1 MTSSLDVL
9 LGFTQALALTM
20 SVAFVTYVLL
30 IVVPYLRYQPAP
42 VGRATAFE
50 WHFLVPCRDEEAVIG
65 DTIAYLRMNF
75 PIAHVWVIDDGSDD
89 GTAGVV
95 QAWQHGGGAED
106 NHIHLVRRLRP
117 HARTGKGDALNDA
130 YRTLKLWM
138 GRHADPN
145 RAVVVVVDADGRPA
159 PNCLEVCAA
168 DHLFGDSALGA
179 VQVDVRMINAGVRQ
193 TGVSLWRKSFGAA
206 LVRMQ
211 DLEFRTAIAAIQ
223 LSRGV
228 TGTISMGGN
237 GQFTRLSA
245 LDSIAGTTG
254 QPWRGSLLEDFELGV
269 HLLTAGWRTG
279 FSMDT
284 HVNQEG
290 LYSLRRFLAQR
301 TRWGQG
307 TMQCLRYLRRI
318 WDSEHLSTLGAAEM
332 LYYLAQ
338 PWMQLLGTLIYPVPV
353 ILLAHRALVSPA
365 EVWTWFTDGAWILF
379 TVYGAFGL
387 LPFVLWGPV
396 YRARCSPGTS
406 LLRSIAYGFGYALY
420 IYTFYITSWRALIR
434 LVRGDNGW
442 TKTRRNTDRGRVTQV
457 TTATPVSSPVHGG
470 RH

>member
-1 MTSSLDVL
+1 MKRADVLAAAEAPLDFEVL

-30 IVVPYLRYQPAP
+30 IVVPYVRYRPRP
-42 VGRATAFE
+42 VGRAADFE
-50 WHFLVPCRDEEAVIG
+50 WHFLVPCRDEEAVVG
-65 DTIAYLRMNF
+65 GTVGYLREAF
-75 PIAHVWVIDDGSDD
+75 AGAHVWVIDDDSDD
-89 GTAGVV
+89 GTAEVV
-95 QAWQHGGGAED
+95 RGFGD
-106 NHIHLVRRLRP
+106 DRNVHLVRRRRP

-138 GRHADPN
+138 GRHADAD

-159 PNCLEVCAA
+159 RDCLDVCAA
-168 DHLFGDSALGA
+168 EHLFGDPAIGA
-179 VQVDVRMINAGVRQ
+179 VQVDVRMVNAGVRQ
-193 TGVSLWRKSFGAA
+193 EGVPRWRGFLGDL

-245 LDSIAGTTG
+245 LDSIAGPG
-254 QPWRGSLLEDFELGV
+254 GRPWRGSLLEDFELGV

-279 FSMDT
+279 FTLDT
-284 HVNQEG
+284 HVRQEG

-307 TMQCLRYLRRI
+307 TMQCLRYVRRI
-318 WDSEHLSTLGAAEM
+318 WASPHLSTLGAAEM

-338 PWMQLLGTLIYPVPV
+338 PWMQLLGTLVYPVP
-353 ILLAHRALVSPA
+353 LLLLGYRAVNAPG
-365 EVWTWFTDGAWILF
+365 EVWAWFVDGAWILF
-379 TVYGAFGL
+379 AVYGMFGL
-387 LPFVLWGPV
+387 LPFLLWGPV
-396 YRARCSPGTS
+396 YRMRCSPS
-406 LLRSIAYGFGYALY
+406 LGRWRAVGFGFVYAMY
-420 IYTFYITSWRALIR
+420 IYTFYLTSWRAVVR
-434 LVRGDNGW
+434 LARGRNGW
-442 TKTRRNTDRGRVTQV
+442 AKTRRNTERITGDV
-457 TTATPVSSPVHGG
+457 APDH
-470 RH
+470 

>member
-30 IVVPYLRYQPAP
+30 IVVPYLRHVPAP
-42 VGRATAFE
+42 LGRSAAFE

-65 DTIAYLRMNF
+65 DTIAYLRMKF
-75 PIAHVWVIDDGSDD
+75 PIAHVWVIDDDSDD

-95 QAWQHGGGAED
+95 EAWQHGGGVED
-106 NHIHLVRRLRP
+106 NHIHLVRRFRP

-130 YRTLKLWM
+130 YRALKLWM
-138 GRHADPN
+138 GRHADPD

-168 DHLFGDSALGA
+168 DHLFGDRGLGA
-179 VQVDVRMINAGVRQ
+179 VQVDVRMINTGVRQ
-193 TGVSLWRKSFGAA
+193 AGVSRWRRGFGAA

-245 LDSIAGTTG
+245 LDSIAGPTG
-254 QPWRGSLLEDFELGV
+254 RPWRGSLLEDFELGV

-284 HVNQEG
+284 HVDQEG

-332 LYYLAQ
+332 LYYLTQ
-338 PWMQLLGTLIYPVPV
+338 PWMQLLGTLVYPVPV
-353 ILLAHRALVSPA
+353 VLLVHRAAVSPG

-396 YRARCSPGTS
+396 YRARCSPETS
-406 LLRSIAYGFGYALY
+406 LPRSVAYGFGYALY
-420 IYTFYITSWRALIR
+420 IYTFYITSWRALVR
-434 LVRGDNGW
+434 LLRGDNGW
-442 TKTRRNTDRGRVTQV
+442 TKTRRNTEVTQV
-457 TTATPVSSPVHGG
+457 T
-470 RH
+470 

>member
-1 MTSSLDVL
+1 MRRADVLLAAEAPLNFDVL

-20 SVAFVTYVLL
+20 SVAFVTYVFL
-30 IVVPYLRYQPAP
+30 IVVPYLRHKPRP
-42 VGRATAFE
+42 VGRPEAFE

-65 DTIAYLRMNF
+65 DTVGYLRASF
-75 PIAHVWVIDDGSDD
+75 PSAHVWVIDDDSDD
-89 GTAGVV
+89 GTVAVV
-95 QAWQHGGGAED
+95 RGFHGD
-106 NHIHLVRRLRP
+106 PNIHLVRRHRP

-138 GRHADPN
+138 GRHADAD
-145 RAVVVVVDADGRPA
+145 RAVIVVVDADGRPA

-168 DHLFGDSALGA
+168 DHLFGDATIGA
-179 VQVDVRMINAGVRQ
+179 VQVDVRMVNAGVRQ
-193 TGVSLWRKSFGAA
+193 EGVSRWRRFFGGL

-245 LDSIAGTTG
+245 LDSIAGRVG

-279 FSMDT
+279 FTMDT
-284 HVNQEG
+284 HVHQEG

-307 TMQCLRYLRRI
+307 TMQCMRYVRRI
-318 WDSEHLSTLGAAEM
+318 WASPHLSTLGAAEM
-332 LYYLAQ
+332 MYYLAQ
-338 PWMQLLGTLIYPVPV
+338 PWMQLLGTLIYPIPL
-353 ILLAHRALVSPA
+353 ILLAHRATTSPT
-365 EVWTWFTDGAWILF
+365 EVWAWFIDGAWILF
-379 TVYGAFGL
+379 TVYGIFGL

-396 YRARCSPGTS
+396 YRMRCHPS
-406 LLRSIAYGFGYALY
+406 LGLWRAFGYGFVYAIY
-420 IYTFYITSWRALIR
+420 IYTFYITSWRAVIR
-434 LVRGDNGW
+434 LARGRNGW
-442 TKTRRNTDRGRVTQV
+442 TKTRRNTERITPKVALDR
-457 TTATPVSSPVHGG
+457 
-470 RH
+470 

>member
-1 MTSSLDVL
+1 
-9 LGFTQALALTM
+9 M
-20 SVAFVTYVLL
+20 SVAFLTYVFL
-30 IVVPYLRYQPAP
+30 IVVPYLRHTPAP
-42 VGRATAFE
+42 TGRPDRFE

-65 DTIAYLRMNF
+65 DTVRYLRTTF
-75 PIAHVWVIDDGSDD
+75 PIAHVWVIDDDSDD
-89 GTAGVV
+89 ATAGVIRTFRGDKHV
-95 QAWQHGGGAED
+95 
-106 NHIHLVRRLRP
+106 HLVRRYRP
-117 HARTGKGDALNDA
+117 NARTGKGDALNDA

-138 GRHADPN
+138 GRHADAD

-159 PNCLEVCAA
+159 PNCLETCAA
-168 DHLFGDSALGA
+168 DHLFGDPTIGA
-179 VQVDVRMINAGVRQ
+179 VQVDVRMVNTGVRQ
-193 TGVSLWRKSFGAA
+193 TGVSRVRAVFGAL

-245 LDSIAGTTG
+245 LDAIAGPAG

-279 FSMDT
+279 FSLDT
-284 HVNQEG
+284 HVHQEG

-307 TMQCLRYLRRI
+307 TMQCMRYVRRI
-318 WDSEHLSTLGAAEM
+318 WASPHLTTLGAAEM

-338 PWMQLLGTLIYPVPV
+338 PWLQLLGTLIYPVPLV
-353 ILLAHRALVSPA
+353 LLAHRTLTSPA
-365 EVWTWFTDGAWILF
+365 EVWQWLAEGAWVLF
-379 TVYGAFGL
+379 AVYGSFGL

-396 YRARCSPGTS
+396 YRARCEPDLSRTRA
-406 LLRSIAYGFGYALY
+406 LLYGFGYALY
-420 IYTFYITSWRALIR
+420 IYTFYITSWRALGR
-434 LVRGDNGW
+434 LVRG
-442 TKTRRNTDRGRVTQV
+442 
-457 TTATPVSSPVHGG
+457 
-470 RH
+470 

>member
-1 MTSSLDVL
+1 MKLDVI

-30 IVVPYLRYQPAP
+30 IVIPYLRHKPAP
-42 VGRATAFE
+42 TGRAEAFE

-65 DTIAYLRMNF
+65 DTIRYLRTRF
-75 PIAHVWVIDDGSDD
+75 PIAHVWVIDDDSEDH
-89 GTAGVV
+89 TAGVV
-95 QAWQHGGGAED
+95 QSFRGD
-106 NHIHLVRRLRP
+106 RHIHLVRRRRP

-138 GRHADPN
+138 GRHADAD
-145 RAVVVVVDADGRPA
+145 RAVIVVVDADGRPA

-168 DHLFGDSALGA
+168 DHLFGDAGLGA
-179 VQVDVRMINAGVRQ
+179 VQVDVRMVNTGVRQ
-193 TGVSLWRKSFGAA
+193 TGVGRWKARFGGI

-245 LDSIAGTTG
+245 LDAIAGPTG

-279 FSMDT
+279 FTMDT
-284 HVNQEG
+284 HVHQEG

-318 WDSEHLSTLGAAEM
+318 WDSPHLSTLGAAEM
-332 LYYLAQ
+332 MYYLAQ
-338 PWMQLLGTLIYPVPV
+338 PWMQLLGTLIYPIPM
-353 ILLAHRALVSPA
+353 ILLAHRAITSPG
-365 EVWTWFTDGAWILF
+365 EVWQWFAEGAWILF
-379 TVYGAFGL
+379 AVYGAFGL

-396 YRARCSPGTS
+396 YRARCERGLGLGT
-406 LLRSIAYGFGYALY
+406 SIAYGFGYALY
-420 IYTFYITSWRALIR
+420 IYTFYITSWRALTR
-434 LVRGDNGW
+434 LVRGRNGW
-442 TKTRRNTDRGRVTQV
+442 TKTKRNTERVTGKV
-457 TTATPVSSPVHGG
+457 ALDV
-470 RH
+470 